1 MFTLNYPKTIAEAL
15 DILINIM
22 LYEEKE
28 FLKLAEE
35 EDLSLLRNT
44 FWKRIRIDFGLYEE
58 NYELIS
64 NCKANNPEDASMIIV
79 TALWKRLKRL
89 E

>member
-1 MFTLNYPKTIAEAL
+1 MFTINYPKTKAEAL
-15 DILINIM
+15 DILLNIM

-35 EDLSLLRNT
+35 EDLSLLKNT
-44 FWKRIRIDFGLYEE
+44 FCKRIRIDFGLYEE
-58 NYELIS
+58 NYELIAD
-64 NCKANNPEDASMIIV
+64 CKAKNPEDASMIII
-79 TALWKRLKRL
+79 TALWKKLNGL